1 MSLVNSLD
9 SLKPA
14 IYYVYNTVR
23 IFVFYVTYL
32 SMITDAP
39 QEVMIWSILEFDSS

>member
-14 IYYVYNTVR
+14 KYIMY
-23 IFVFYVTYL
+23 I
-32 SMITDAP
+32 I
-39 QEVMIWSILEFDSS
+39 Q